1 MANNAS
7 AGAGAGGGG
16 GGAIEFVADGNGSI
30 VIGTGVKI
38 LADGGDIP
46 DTNTANDTD
55 GWRAVVTAGADPWC
69 DPIVSQQYY
78 QQRITFRNR
87 W

>member
-1 MANNAS
+1 MVVVPVVGGMVANNAS
-7 AGAGAGGGG
+7 GAGAGGGG

-55 GWRAVVTAGADPWC
+55 GW
-69 DPIVSQQYY
+69 
-78 QQRITFRNR
+78 
-87 W
+87 